1 LSQTYLIALGS
12 NMRTVRAGPPR
23 RVLAAAL
30 GEMEARGFRVLA
42 AAPIVESAPVG
53 PSRRRYANSAALVA
67 CECSPPEAL
76 RVLQAI
82 ERDFGRSRAQR
93 MGQRWRARSL
103 DLDIVLWSGGIWM
116 DPALTIPH
124 CELRGRDFVL
134 GPASGIAG
142 KWRDP
147 VSGLSLAQLRARLAA
162 PRKT

>member
-1 LSQTYLIALGS
+1 
-12 NMRTVRAGPPR
+12 
-23 RVLAAAL
+23 
-30 GEMEARGFRVLA
+30 MEARGFRVLA

-93 MGQRWRARSL
+93 MGQRWRARAL

-116 DPALTIPH
+116 DPSLTIPH
-124 CELRGRDFVL
+124 RELRGRDFVL